1 MIKKILFTVLAAGF
15 LTAGLGSIAGCNTIE
30 GVGKDIS
37 AGGNEIREEANE
49 NRRK

>member
-1 MIKKILFTVLAAGF
+1 MIKKILFSILAAGF
-15 LTAGLGSIAGCNTIE
+15 LTLGLGSIAGCNTVE

-49 NRRK
+49 HRK